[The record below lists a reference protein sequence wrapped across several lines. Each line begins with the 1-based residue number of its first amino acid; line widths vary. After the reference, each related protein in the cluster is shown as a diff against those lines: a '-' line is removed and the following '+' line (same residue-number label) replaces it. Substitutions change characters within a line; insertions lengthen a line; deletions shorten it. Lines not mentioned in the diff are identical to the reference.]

1 MIKGLKSK
9 SGSLLFADVN
19 MIKGLQST
27 PGNLLFAD
35 VNLLLNVLHE

>member
-1 MIKGLKSK
+1 MIKGLKST